1 MRDSQLLPV
10 PSRNFSR
17 WEVEER
23 CVAWQCFAF
32 LWTSQVG
39 STAEAEW
46 IQWWIGRLSKSV
58 YFWWF
63 LELFNWK
70 WFRGFRGDVQNGLSK
85 AMKKLWSFG
94 FFSRLVGEI
103 WFWISRC
110 KLIRHDFQKC
120 LVRTDLNP
128 ILVEQEPSFRIFR
141 CFFWHIETT
150 WKRRLFGV
158 SPEEMETP
166 TNSMP
171 AGEQPFYSTSD
182 PGFFQRW
189 PGRTWGGMF
198 LKDIFSNL
206 R

>member
-1 MRDSQLLPV
+1 MRDSQILPV
-10 PSRNFSR
+10 PSNNFSR

-23 CVAWQCFAF
+23 CVARECFAF

-58 YFWWF
+58 YFWCFFWVVQ
-63 LELFNWK
+63 LK
-70 WFRGFRGDVQNGLSK
+70 VVSGVSGDVQNGLSK

-120 LVRTDLNP
+120 L
-128 ILVEQEPSFRIFR
+128 ILVEQEPSFRVFR
-141 CFFWHIETT
+141 CFVLAHRNDMET
-150 WKRRLFGV
+150 KNFRRFELG
-158 SPEEMETP
+158 EMEKP
-166 TNSMP
+166 TTSMP
-171 AGEQPFYSTSD
+171 AG
-182 PGFFQRW
+182 
-189 PGRTWGGMF
+189 
-198 LKDIFSNL
+198 
-206 R
+206 